1 MNKRSK
7 KRNTNQLRKN
17 KKIPRSLD
25 PGRGTLTDRIISSGN
40 FDIIQPSK
48 TVWLDYI
55 DATLVRNNAGAN
67 YLVFLMRANSP
78 YDPDPLLSTGGI
90 SGFAE
95 MSAFYSQY
103 RVTHCQISWTVAN
116 KESFPVHIGFNLS
129 SAPLAVT
136 TVAKA
141 IDCLENGYSVGPAT
155 ISTSGGMDRVMLTKR
170 VTLSHIW
177 GNLIQ
182 YEADDNWAA
191 SVISNPSFLIYIN
204 FLAYASTPFV
214 NGIDSD
220 LRLRFRVKFYSRYA
234 LQG

>member
-1 MNKRSK
+1 MNKRNK
-7 KRNTNQLRKN
+7 KRNTNQLRKRN
-17 KKIPRSLD
+17 KIPRSLD
-25 PGRGTLTDRIISSGN
+25 LGRGTSTDKIISSGN
-40 FDIIQPSK
+40 IDITKPSK
-48 TVWLDYI
+48 TVWLNYI
-55 DATLVRNNAGAN
+55 DATIVRNNAGAN
-67 YLVFLMRANSP
+67 YLVFLMRANSV

-95 MSAFYSQY
+95 WANFYSQY
-103 RVTHCQISWTVAN
+103 RVIDCQVSWTVCN
-116 KESFPVHIGFNLS
+116 KESFPVHVGFNLS

-141 IDCLENGYSVGPAT
+141 IDCLENGYSVGPVT

-170 VTLSHIW
+170 INLSKLW
-177 GNLIQ
+177 GDTIQ
-182 YEADDNWAA
+182 YKADDNWSA

-204 FLAYASTPFV
+204 LIGYASSPFV